1 MPKTAQTSIAC
12 SQCRQPFRVNV
23 HSVID
28 PADNPQVKIA
38 LLSGQLNIYQC
49 PNCGTP
55 NSVLTPILYHD
66 GSKELLVS
74 FTPMELGMSKD
85 AQERAIGELM
95 REVTS
100 SLPQGAFKAYLL
112 QPRSALTMQG
122 LIDQVLQADG
132 VTSEMIQAQRDRVK
146 LVEQF
151 LQANPTTLP
160 ELVAKYDA
168 QIDAQFM
175 QTMSLVVQQFLQ
187 QGRQDAAERV
197 AMLQNAIVEL
207 STFGQSLIEQ
217 NQQQE
222 MAIAE
227 VAEQVNAMG
236 EDATRADFLQL
247 AIAYA
252 DDPQR
257 LQALV
262 GLIRPAFDQIFFQEM
277 TAAIAQAPAEDRD
290 RLNALRQ
297 QLAELT
303 AMVDQQ
309 SQMALQEAANLLRV
323 LLSSPEPD
331 AIIAE
336 NLQML
341 DYTFMQVLSANV
353 QEASRRGDVAASS
366 RLKDIYNRVVNALQ
380 ANMPPELRFINEM
393 LNAPTDFEAQQMLA
407 EHGPA
412 FGAGLAAAMDAVEGQ
427 LAQGSPAI
435 QERFAMLRRA
445 VANLK

>member
-1 MPKTAQTSIAC
+1 MPKNAQTSISC
-12 SQCRQPFRVNV
+12 SQCRQPFRVTV

-28 PADNPQVKIA
+28 PADNPQAKVA
-38 LLSGQLNIYQC
+38 LLSGQLNIFQC
-49 PNCGTP
+49 PQCGTP
-55 NSVLTPILYHD
+55 NSVLTPLLYHD

-85 AQERAIGELM
+85 AQERAVGELM

-100 SLPQGAFKAYLL
+100 NLPQGAFKAYLL
-112 QPRSALTMQG
+112 QPRGALTMQG

-132 VTSEMIQAQRDRVK
+132 VTPEMIQAQRDRVR

-151 LQANPTTLP
+151 LQARPDTLP
-160 ELVAKYDA
+160 ELVAQNDA
-168 QIDAQFM
+168 KIDGQFM
-175 QTMSLVVQQFLQ
+175 QTMSMVVQQFLQ

-197 AMLQNAIVEL
+197 AMLQSAIIEL
-207 STFGQSLIEQ
+207 SSFGQEIIQQ

-227 VAEQVNAMG
+227 VAEQVNALG
-236 EDATRADFLQL
+236 ENATRADFLNL
-247 AIAYA
+247 AMSYA

-262 GLIRPAFDQIFFQEM
+262 GLIRPAFDQVFFQEM
-277 TAAIAQAPAEDRD
+277 TNAIAQAPAEDRD
-290 RLNALRQ
+290 RMTALRQ

-309 SQMALQEAANLLRV
+309 AQMALQEAANLLRV
-323 LLSSPEPD
+323 LMSSPEPD

-341 DYTFMQVLSANV
+341 DYTFMQVLSANI
-353 QEASRRGDVAASS
+353 QEASRRGDVGASA

-380 ANMPPELRFINEM
+380 ANMPPELQFINEM

-407 EHGPA
+407 EHGPS
-412 FGAGLAAAMDAVEGQ
+412 FGPGLAAAMDAVEAQ

-435 QERFAMLRRA
+435 RERFALLRQA
-445 VANLK
+445 AANL